1 MFDFTE
7 FDKKVDSAAL
17 AQEVKEAP
25 DFADVKKGDYIV
37 SLEKMELTVTKQD
50 QKPMFAAQ
58 FKIKEGDKYRVQDF
72 EGKVLAI
79 DNGKKNV
86 TSNFTVSRESYG
98 VRVEKLFP
106 FNSPWIQAIKV
117 VKKNASWRSKL
128 YTERTFCSH
137 KAVRKIVKK

>member
-1 MFDFTE
+1 MGIKLI
-7 FDKKVDSAAL
+7 DKINAEQTAGLAAKNFPYFK
-17 AQEVKEAP
+17 A
-25 DFADVKKGDYIV
+25 GDIV
-37 SLEKMELTVTKQD
+37 RVSI
-50 QKPMFAAQ
+50 
-58 FKIKEGDKYRVQDF
+58 KIKEGDKFRVQDF
-72 EGKVLAI
+72 EGKVLAV
-79 DNGKKNV
+79 DNGRTNA
-86 TSNFTVSRESYG
+86 SGNFTVSRDSYG